1 VTRSRVVGA
10 AHVCIGTFGVL
21 AAVAAVEHGV
31 GEIMQGFHPAGS
43 VIFQSWPDSPAFA
56 SLNGEPALTLVPNLG
71 VSGILSILVA
81 TVLAVF
87 AVRSA
92 DRAHAGLVLAGIS
105 AMLLLVGGGFG
116 PPLLGI
122 LLAVTAA
129 RARAPGRRPGRIRQR
144 LSRSWRPLLVV
155 TVLAYLGLF
164 PGTVVL
170 FWLAGINSAGLVVVL
185 MALAFGGF
193 ALTMTAALAHDRLH
207 SVTT

>member
-1 VTRSRVVGA
+1 
-10 AHVCIGTFGVL
+10 
-21 AAVAAVEHGV
+21 
-31 GEIMQGFHPAGS
+31 MQGFHPAGS